1 MNGLDTRDL
10 IIIIT
15 LYLHLPSFYTTMAGP
30 IDQSEIDKDLC
41 ACLQGPLVFI
51 AVMRISASFL
61 VGDIFMQACESSQ
74 SVAYKKGSRCHAL
87 TTPVRPDRVSCRS

>member
-1 MNGLDTRDL
+1 MNGLDTSDL

-15 LYLHLPSFYTTMAGP
+15 LYLHLPLFYTTLAGP
-30 IDQSEIDKDLC
+30 TDQSEIDKDLC

-51 AVMRISASFL
+51 AMMQISASFL

-74 SVAYKKGSRCHAL
+74 SVAYKKGCRCDVL
-87 TTPVRPDRVSCRS
+87 TTPVRPVCISCLS